1 MHKELTKGAT
11 KPEILRICSFKD
23 KYIIILEVNM
33 KTVVW
38 GNYKGGVGKTT
49 SVFQVATR
57 FAFKGKRVLLID
69 LDPQCSLSHICCT
82 SNGDSLSDYA
92 PEKTFNYLVE
102 LYMRYIQDSCRFD
115 YELLKGDITSI
126 IDNIVRKSTVKL
138 RRREFKDNLFFIPS
152 SLSFEN
158 CRMNELAQRMERNIF
173 NLFIIQLFL
182 NDLAEFDYVFF
193 DCPPT
198 TNLMIQGAFL
208 SSDFYIVPTIIDK
221 ISSQGVSDYIAEIE
235 KTWTKFNMNNNVGA
249 ILIQKIFKKKAKLIG
264 IFETI
269 YKDRRG
275 NADNSPEVKQLD
287 AMISRI
293 PNIVSLLSNSRYAE
307 YRYSD
312 KEDGFSTF
320 NIFREYISHRD
331 NRSGGESIPLSTGSG
346 ESTPSYIELSDQI
359 LEMLEQK

>member
-1 MHKELTKGAT
+1 
-11 KPEILRICSFKD
+11 
-23 KYIIILEVNM
+23 M

-69 LDPQCSLSHICCT
+69 LDPQCSLSHICCK
-82 SNGDSLSDYA
+82 SNNVALSDYA
-92 PEKTFNYLVE
+92 PEMTFNYLVE
-102 LYMRYIQDSCRFD
+102 LYMRYIQDSSRFD
-115 YELLKGDITSI
+115 YELLKGSITSI
-126 IDNIVRKSTVKL
+126 IDDIVRESTVELNRK
-138 RRREFKDNLFFIPS
+138 EFKGNLFFIPS

-158 CRMNELAQRMERNIF
+158 CRINELAQRMERNIF
-173 NLFIIQLFL
+173 NLFMIQLFL
-182 NDLAEFDYVFF
+182 NDLINSTFDYVFF

-221 ISSQGVSDYIAEIE
+221 ISSQGVADYITEIE
-235 KTWTKFNMNNNVGA
+235 KTWTKFNMNSNIGA

-269 YKDRRG
+269 YKERRG
-275 NADNSPEVKQLD
+275 KADNSAEVKQLD
-287 AMISRI
+287 EMVSRI
-293 PNIVSLLSNSRYAE
+293 PNIVSLLSSDNYKG
-307 YRYSD
+307 YRYSVD
-312 KEDGFSTF
+312 TDGFFTC
-320 NIFREYISHRD
+320 NIFREYIGHRD

-346 ESTPSYIELSDQI
+346 ESTPSYIEISDQI
-359 LEMLEQK
+359 LEMLK